1 MPSKETEESLMIT
14 KRRKFKEIDFQ
25 NWANKKTSDYGRQL
39 HEKQKARFTYG
50 VLEKQFRRY
59 YANAAKAK
67 GSTGEIML
75 QLLERRLDN
84 VVYRLGLAVSRHHAR
99 QLVVHRKIIVND
111 QIVDIP
117 SYLTSKDDMI
127 KPKKIEDFQIYEAET
142 PKWLAF
148 DKKKKEGKVV
158 SLPERD
164 EMPLDINE
172 QLIVEYYSR

>member
-1 MPSKETEESLMIT
+1 MIT
-14 KRRKFKEIDFQ
+14 KRRKFKEADFQ
-25 NWANKKTSDYGRQL
+25 RWATKKTSDYGRQL

-50 VLEKQFRRY
+50 VMEKQFRRY
-59 YANAAKAK
+59 YDKALK
-67 GSTGEIML
+67 SQGSTGEIIL

-84 VVYRLGLAVSRHHAR
+84 VVYRLGLASSRHHAR
-99 QLVVHRKIIVND
+99 QMVVHRKITVNG
-111 QIVDIP
+111 QLVDIP
-117 SYLTSKDDMI
+117 SYIVVKDEVI

-148 DKKKKEGKVV
+148 DKKTKEGKVIT
-158 SLPERD
+158 LPIRD

>member
-1 MPSKETEESLMIT
+1 MIT

-25 NWANKKTSDYGRQL
+25 RWATKKSSDYGRQL
-39 HEKQKARFTYG
+39 QEKQKARFTYG

-59 YANAAKAK
+59 YALATKTK
-67 GSTGEIML
+67 GSTGVNIM

-84 VVYRLGLAVSRHHAR
+84 VVYRLGLGVSRHHAR
-99 QLVVHRKIIVND
+99 QLLNHRKIKVNGK
-111 QIVDIP
+111 IVDIP
-117 SYLTSKDDMI
+117 SFIVSKDDLI
-127 KPKKIEDFQIYEAET
+127 SPKKVEDYQIYEAET
-142 PKWLAF
+142 PKWLTF

-158 SLPERD
+158 SLPIRE